1 MFPHQYHSIVQLK
14 IQRRA
19 YTEKYEIKFTHIIKR
34 VGGGIGNDELNQSV
48 EL

>member
-1 MFPHQYHSIVQLK
+1 VQLK

-19 YTEKYEIKFTHIIKR
+19 NTEKYEIKFTGIIKMA
-34 VGGGIGNDELNQSV
+34 GWGIGNEDLNQTV

>member
-1 MFPHQYHSIVQLK
+1 VQLK

-19 YTEKYEIKFTHIIKR
+19 NTEKYEIKFTHIIKMA
-34 VGGGIGNDELNQSV
+34 GGVIGNDELNQTV

>member
-1 MFPHQYHSIVQLK
+1 MQLK

-19 YTEKYEIKFTHIIKR
+19 NNEKYEIKFTHIINKR
-34 VGGGIGNDELNQSV
+34 AGGGIGNEELNQTV